1 MPLVDFLE
9 EFGLFEDL
17 NRDQLERIAGI
28 AEERS
33 FAPDEIIMAE
43 YTRGDDMYFIK
54 EGLVDVRISTKAGP
68 GMGLYNEEG
77 GASADADRE
86 MMTMA
91 RLLPGQALGEVAL
104 VDDGLRSATAVSVA
118 DSILIRI
125 QRDALLQLCEDDPR
139 LGYVVMRNIAADL
152 AFKMRSSGLVL
163 RGELWRPEGEDL
175 TPGSLGF
182 EKPSTDEPEW
192 PDAETEQP

>member
-1 MPLVDFLE
+1 MPLVDYLE

-17 NRDQLERIAGI
+17 TREQLERIASI
-28 AEERS
+28 AEERT
-33 FAPDEIIMAE
+33 FGPDEIIMAE

-68 GMGLYNEEG
+68 GMGLYNEE
-77 GASADADRE
+77 DAPGQGTRE

-118 DSILIRI
+118 DSVLIRI
-125 QRDALLQLCEDDPR
+125 ERDALLALCEEDPR

-163 RGELWRPEGEDL
+163 RGELWRPEGEDM

-182 EKPSTDEPEW
+182 EKPLADEP
-192 PDAETEQP
+192 A

>member
-9 EFGLFEDL
+9 EFGLFETLD
-17 NRDQLERIAGI
+17 RAQLARIAAI
-28 AEERS
+28 ADERT
-33 FAPDEIIMAE
+33 FGPDEVIMAE

-68 GMGLYNEEG
+68 GMGLYTAEDG
-77 GASADADRE
+77 TPTPAPD

-104 VDDGLRSATAVSVA
+104 VDDGLRSATAVSVGE
-118 DSILIRI
+118 SVLIRI
-125 QRDALLQLCEDDPR
+125 ERDALLQLCEDDPR

-152 AFKMRSSGLVL
+152 AFRMRSSGLVL
-163 RGELWRPEGEDL
+163 RGEMWRPEGEDL

-182 EKPSTDEPEW
+182 EKPLSDEPE
-192 PDAETEQP
+192 